1 MHVGATSAQHILAI
15 LSRAVSLTFSPGIR
29 QRSVVKMDTLVD
41 IITLDNLEQK
51 MPRWDPSSPSHLYA
65 LVDMGR

>member
-1 MHVGATSAQHILAI
+1 
-15 LSRAVSLTFSPGIR
+15 
-29 QRSVVKMDTLVD
+29 MDDFVD

-51 MPRWDPSSPSHLYA
+51 MPRWDPAGSKSQLYA

>member
-1 MHVGATSAQHILAI
+1 MEN
-15 LSRAVSLTFSPGIR
+15 
-29 QRSVVKMDTLVD
+29 LVD

-51 MPRWDPSSPSHLYA
+51 LPRWDPDNNNHLYA